1 MAVREV
7 LSVNTLYNLRQAQ
20 GIVRLAERYGAL
32 RLNAAAERAV
42 SFGDPRLMTVK
53 NILEKGLERLPSS
66 SGGAA
71 SELPAFLH
79 GDAAFAL
86 KE

>member
-1 MAVREV
+1 
-7 LSVNTLYNLRQAQ
+7 
-20 GIVRLAERYGAL
+20 
-32 RLNAAAERAV
+32 
-42 SFGDPRLMTVK
+42 MTMK
-53 NILEKGLERLPSS
+53 NILEKGLERLPPS